1 MKLENVNSTAPLK
14 AVDRIEKLEKEVAN
28 ISMATRISQMLLKQ
42 LMERGQQQDQELRS
56 LNGMLNDY
64 QYRFLALQQSIPD
77 LDVAALALKADAIKL
92 NDWNDASER
101 DDADKKLTVTDT
113 VVDASNIVIFK
124 SSVPSPAGDKG
135 IFRSKIALTD
145 TGNQETINVFLNKKV
160 GDEFTVKLGND
171 EHLVTLLG
179 VRIAPPVQETPVT
192 EAVS

>member
-1 MKLENVNSTAPLK
+1 MKLENANSTAPLK

-28 ISMATRISQMLLKQ
+28 LSMATRISQMLLKQ

-64 QYRFLALQQSIPD
+64 QYRFLALQQSIPGLD
-77 LDVAALALKADAIKL
+77 ITDVAVKADAIKL
-92 NDWNDASER
+92 NDWNDASDR
-101 DDADKKLTVTDT
+101 DDSERKFTVADT

-124 SSVPSPAGDKG
+124 SSAPSPAGDKG

-145 TGNQETINVFLNKKV
+145 TGSQDTINAFLNKKV
-160 GDEFTVKLGND
+160 GDEFTVKLGNED
-171 EHLVTLLG
+171 HLVTLLG
-179 VRIAPPVQETPVT
+179 VRVAPPAQETPVA

>member
-1 MKLENVNSTAPLK
+1 MKLENANSTAPLK

-28 ISMATRISQMLLKQ
+28 LSMATRISQMLLKQ

-64 QYRFLALQQSIPD
+64 QYRFLALQQSIPGLD
-77 LDVAALALKADAIKL
+77 ITDVAVKADAIKL
-92 NDWNDASER
+92 NDWNDASDR
-101 DDADKKLTVTDT
+101 DDSERKFTVADT

-145 TGNQETINVFLNKKV
+145 TGSQDTINAFLNKKV
-160 GDEFTVKLGND
+160 GDEFTVKLGNED
-171 EHLVTLLG
+171 HLVTLLG
-179 VRIAPPVQETPVT
+179 VRVAPPAQETPVA